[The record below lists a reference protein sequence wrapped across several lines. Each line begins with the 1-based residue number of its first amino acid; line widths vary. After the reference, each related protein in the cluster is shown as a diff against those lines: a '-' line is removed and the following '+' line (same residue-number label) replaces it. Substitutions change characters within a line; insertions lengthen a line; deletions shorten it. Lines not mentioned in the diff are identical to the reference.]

1 MAASFFFYDLETS
14 GLDPKHARI
23 MQFAG
28 QRTDMALQ
36 PIGEPVNVLICLTPD
51 VLPEPDAILVTGI
64 TPQATLADGITEA
77 AFLKLFYE
85 SVAQPETIFLGY
97 NSVRFDDEFMRY
109 LHYRNFYD
117 AYRWQWCDGCSR
129 WDMLDVVRMTRA
141 LRPEGIAWPFDTDGK
156 PTNRLEL
163 LTKLNHID
171 HFSAHDALSDVHATI
186 AITKLIQEKQPKL
199 FHYLLE
205 MRNKKKVASLIQNE
219 QPFLYSSGSYPSEY
233 QKTTIATYLSA
244 VPNGGALVYD
254 LRHDPRAFADLSVE
268 QLVERWRFKR
278 DRPADE
284 LPLPVKHVRYNRC
297 PAVAPTSVLD
307 PASEERIHLSLK
319 AATQHAEA
327 LKGMSAFAA
336 KVQQAH
342 ERLEQDRPQVA
353 LIADEHAVDGQLYD
367 GFLDERDHAMMDM
380 VRTADAR
387 QLAALDPR
395 FHDVRLSGL
404 WPLYKARNFP
414 SILTGE
420 ERTAWEALCARRLT
434 SGGTKSR
441 LARYFGRLQTLA
453 QLPHLSDEKQYLLEE
468 LQLYGE
474 SIAPAFD

>member
-1 MAASFFFYDLETS
+1 
-14 GLDPKHARI
+14 
-23 MQFAG
+23 
-28 QRTDMALQ
+28 
-36 PIGEPVNVLICLTPD
+36 
-51 VLPEPDAILVTGI
+51 
-64 TPQATLADGITEA
+64 
-77 AFLKLFYE
+77 
-85 SVAQPETIFLGY
+85 
-97 NSVRFDDEFMRY
+97 
-109 LHYRNFYD
+109 
-117 AYRWQWCDGCSR
+117 
-129 WDMLDVVRMTRA
+129 MLDVVRMTRA
-141 LRPEGIAWPFDTDGK
+141 LRPEGIVWPSDTDGK

-163 LTKLNHID
+163 LTKLNHVD
-171 HFSAHDALSDVHATI
+171 HANAHDALNDVYATI

-205 MRNKKKVASLIQNE
+205 MRDKKKVASLIQNE
-219 QPFLYSSGSYPSEY
+219 LPFLYTSGSYPSEY

-244 VPNGGALVYD
+244 TPNGGALVYD
-254 LRHDPRAFADLSVE
+254 LRHDPKAFASLSVE

-284 LPLPVKHVRYNRC
+284 LPLPIKHVRYNRC
-297 PAVAPTSVLD
+297 PAVAPISVLD
-307 PASEERIHLSLK
+307 PASEERIQLPLK
-319 AATQHAEA
+319 VATQHAA
-327 LKGMSAFAA
+327 SLKDMPEFIA

-367 GFLDERDHAMMDM
+367 GFLDDRDHTMMET
-380 VRTADAR
+380 VRTSDAH
-387 QLAALDPR
+387 QLAALDPQ

-404 WPLYKARNFP
+404 WPLYKARNFS
-414 SILTGE
+414 SILSDE
-420 ERTAWEALCARRLT
+420 ERAAWEVLCARRLT

-453 QLPHLSDEKQYLLEE
+453 QLPHLSAEKQYLLEE